1 MYEVIADPF
10 DAGAV
15 HETEI
20 FPVPATTKT
29 LVGASGAFAGVIE
42 LEGSEGDESPL
53 VLLALTVK
61 VYAVPFDKPEI
72 LHEVVGAFTV
82 QVKLPGFDVTV

>member
-20 FPVPATTKT
+20 FPVPAATVTPD
-29 LVGASGAFAGVIE
+29 GASGAFAGVTKVE
-42 LEGSEGDESPL
+42 AVEATESPL
-53 VLLALTVK
+53 AFFALTVK
-61 VYAVPFDKPEI
+61 E
-72 LHEVVGAFTV
+72 
-82 QVKLPGFDVTV
+82 